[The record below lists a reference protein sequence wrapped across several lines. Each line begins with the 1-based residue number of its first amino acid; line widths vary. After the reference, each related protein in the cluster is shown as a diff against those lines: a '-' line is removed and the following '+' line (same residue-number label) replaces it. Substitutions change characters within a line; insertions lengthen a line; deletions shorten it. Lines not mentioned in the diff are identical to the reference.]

1 MKKINVRFEKEKT
14 LGEIEIVIRADRR
27 DGQIDSL
34 IEALTHHEPVRLT
47 ALGQDN
53 CPRVIDERDIVFVS
67 ADGKNVK
74 IIAVHGKYRA
84 KQSLQH
90 IEELLSRQ
98 FLRVSRF
105 EIINLDM
112 VRKYDFTL
120 MGTLRIEFE
129 NGMETWAS
137 RRYIPMIKERLS
149 REGGYL
155 C

>member
-1 MKKINVRFEKEKT
+1 MKKIKVRFETEKS
-14 LGEIEIVIRADRR
+14 LDEIDIVIRADRR
-27 DGQIDSL
+27 DRQVDAL
-34 IEALTHHEPVRLT
+34 IESLTRRDSVKLT

-53 CPRVIDERDIVFVS
+53 CPSVIDERDIVFVS
-67 ADGKNVK
+67 ADGKNVQ
-74 IIAVHGKYRA
+74 IVAVHGKYRA

-137 RRYIPMIKERLS
+137 RRYIPVIRERLS
-149 REGGYL
+149 GEEGYL

>member
-1 MKKINVRFEKEKT
+1 MKKIKVRFETEKS
-14 LGEIEIVIRADRR
+14 LDEIDIVIRADRR
-27 DGQIDSL
+27 DRQVDAL
-34 IEALTHHEPVRLT
+34 IESLTRRDSVKLT

-53 CPRVIDERDIVFVS
+53 CPSVIDERDIVFVS
-67 ADGKNVK
+67 ADGKNVQ
-74 IIAVHGKYRA
+74 IVAVHGKYRA
-84 KQSLQH
+84 KQSLQR
-90 IEELLSRQ
+90 IEELLSRKY
-98 FLRVSRF
+98 LRVSRF

-120 MGTLRIEFE
+120 MGTLRIEFD

-149 REGGYL
+149 REEGYL